1 MKKTKILIIKKKK
14 LLWIF
19 LGVLLVITFGLTY
32 FSVKPTSTPKAKY
45 TIVVDAGH
53 GGMDGGSVGISGS
66 TERVLN
72 LDYAKTLKE
81 YLQNYGFNVVLTR
94 NSLDGL
100 YKPDSDNIK
109 KDDMLARKE
118 IIEKSNADLIVSI
131 HMNYFPLESA
141 KGAQVFYNPQSDVS
155 HALADSIQSVFAA
168 NLTMSRP
175 NSEVGDYYMLNC
187 TNVPAVIVECGFL
200 SNPEEEA
207 LLLTEEYRKKV
218 CYYILCGIVKY
229 YAEVEDFLPD
239 V

>member
-1 MKKTKILIIKKKK
+1 M
-14 LLWIF
+14 IF
-19 LGVLLVITFGLTY
+19 LLNVIFLPYKTASSPNL
-32 FSVKPTSTPKAKY
+32 KP

-72 LDYAKTLKE
+72 LEYAKTLKT
-81 YLQNYGFNVVLTR
+81 YLENYGFNVVMTR
-94 NSLDGL
+94 TTLDGL
-100 YKPDSDNIK
+100 YSPDSDNIK
-109 KDDMLARKE
+109 KDDMLARKK

-155 HALADSIQSVFAA
+155 HALADSIQSVFSS
-168 NLTMSRP
+168 NLTLARP

-187 TNVPAVIVECGFL
+187 TSVPAVIVECGFI

-218 CYYILCGIVKY
+218 CYNILCGIVKY

>member
-1 MKKTKILIIKKKK
+1 MRKIHTLFLRKKSIFAVLIVIAIL
-14 LLWIF
+14 LNLIF
-19 LGVLLVITFGLTY
+19 LSNITASSPNG
-32 FSVKPTSTPKAKY
+32 KI

-53 GGMDGGSVGISGS
+53 GGLDGGSVGKSGS

-72 LDYAKTLKE
+72 LDYAKTLKN
-81 YLQNYGFNVVLTR
+81 YLENYGFNVVLTR
-94 NSLDGL
+94 NTLDGL
-100 YKPDSDNIK
+100 YKPDSNNIK
-109 KDDMLARKE
+109 KDDMLKRKE

-168 NLTMSRP
+168 NLTMARP

-229 YAEVEDFLPD
+229 YAEVENFLPD